1 MPKQNSTKK
10 KQSVL
15 QQSSRSISTELL
27 AGIPTQEEREEFER
41 AWRNSTYVLDRLK
54 AALERKMIGLDIDKP
69 DDYDNPSWAVKRA
82 DRNGELRALKD
93 ILRLLP

>member
-1 MPKQNSTKK
+1 MSKPKRKPLALQR
-10 KQSVL
+10 QSN
-15 QQSSRSISTELL
+15 ISTEWL
-27 AGIPTQEEREEFER
+27 AGIPDQEEREQFEK

-54 AALERKMIGLDIDKP
+54 AILERKMAGLDIDKP

-82 DRNGELRALKD
+82 DRNGELRALTE